1 MDRLRRVMRLS
12 PQLSIDQNIVGTAW
26 SRAMSEVQDF
36 RSNGSG
42 FPQRQSAP
50 CRLATIVAGNISGYS
65 HLAQI
70 DKEGTHGRV
79 KQIER
84 EVIGPAILEH
94 HGRLIKAADDG
105 FIAIF
110 DSPFEAARCGIHIRH
125 SMIERNASLPR
136 HHRIESRIGVNLGDV
151 VTEPDDVYGE
161 GVNIASS
168 LATVAGPDQICISGG
183 MYELMKHKLVCGY
196 QSLGDRKVKNTAAPV
211 RVYRLL
217 PDPGAFHRIQR
228 RRENILI
235 FLLSLALL
243 VIASGALWYLFG
255 QSHRKSGEEAFVAGS
270 PQSRPAGQHSP
281 ERAHARLSRPGA
293 ALTDPR

>member
-1 MDRLRRVMRLS
+1 
-12 PQLSIDQNIVGTAW
+12 
-26 SRAMSEVQDF
+26 MSEVKDF
-36 RSNGSG
+36 GSKRSDL
-42 FPQRQSAP
+42 PKRHSAP
-50 CRLATIVAGNISGYS
+50 SGLATIVVGNISRYS
-65 HLAQI
+65 HLMQI

-94 HGRLIKAADDG
+94 HGRLIQAADDG

-136 HHRIESRIGVNLGDV
+136 HHRIQSRIGVNLGDV
-151 VTEPDDVYGE
+151 VSEPDDVYGE
-161 GVNIASS
+161 CVNIASS

-196 QSLGDRKVKNTAAPV
+196 QSLGDHKVKNIAARV
-211 RVYRLL
+211 SVYRLL

-243 VIASGALWYLFG
+243 VIASGTLWFLFG
-255 QSHRKSGEEAFVAGS
+255 QSHHKSGVEVFGT
-270 PQSRPAGQHSP
+270 QFLQDT
-281 ERAHARLSRPGA
+281 ERYRSASSATLR
-293 ALTDPR
+293 

>member
-1 MDRLRRVMRLS
+1 MPNGSLAARDAVKFGVIDRLKQCR
-12 PQLSIDQNIVGTAW
+12 NIAR
-26 SRAMSEVQDF
+26 SRAMSEVRDF
-36 RSNGSG
+36 SSTGG
-42 FPQRQSAP
+42 APPQSAQG
-50 CRLATIVAGNISGYS
+50 RLATIVAGNISGYR
-65 HLAQI
+65 HFAQI

-110 DSPFEAARCGIHIRH
+110 DSPFEAARCGIDIRH
-125 SMIERNASLPR
+125 SMIERNASVSR

-151 VTEPDDVYGE
+151 VTEPDDAYGE
-161 GVNIASS
+161 GVTIASS
-168 LATVAGPDQICISGG
+168 LATVAGPDQICISEGI
-183 MYELMKHKLVCGY
+183 YELMKHRLVCGY
-196 QSLGDRKVKNTAAPV
+196 QSLGDRKVKHAAAPV

-235 FLLSLALL
+235 SLLSLALL
-243 VIASGALWYLFG
+243 VIGSGALLYLFG
-255 QSHRKSGEEAFVAGS
+255 
-270 PQSRPAGQHSP
+270 
-281 ERAHARLSRPGA
+281 
-293 ALTDPR
+293 